1 MITQLETVQ
10 HGDKFQWYH
19 QGSRYENWWV
29 VFSLVSAFTFY
40 CTCNQTIQ
48 QYNYCKNSNA
58 LPSNLVVKTEINN
71 ILLTMR
77 KNSIWSFS
85 QSDDQ
90 SSLRVITWEDRFK
103 TNTLKCWV
111 KSYHLKALKRIMYS
125 VTNFNLKSKALTC
138 RSQCTVDITMGTSS
152 LLASKSRNEVDKLK
166 ASLN

>member
-1 MITQLETVQ
+1 MSTNSSGTIKGPGATTDGLGFHLSQ
-10 HGDKFQWYH
+10 H
-19 QGSRYENWWV
+19 S
-29 VFSLVSAFTFY
+29 TF
-40 CTCNQTIQ
+40 IVHAIK
-48 QYNYCKNSNA
+48 QYNNRTTVKIAMQCNA
-58 LPSNLVVKTEINN
+58 IPSNPVVKTEINN
-71 ILLTMR
+71 ILLTTR

-90 SSLRVITWEDRFK
+90 SSFRAITWEDRFK